1 MNAEPDQP
9 KIPNTQTETSR
20 SSGDGRF
27 PPTKTALGTADGG
40 SPYFAP
46 GEKLECRVVGFRDG
60 GFEVLILRDGI
71 KGFLKSKEQRRIGDV
86 ILAQFDCW
94 QDWSFRIK

>member
-1 MNAEPDQP
+1 MSADPDQT
-9 KIPNTQTETSR
+9 KIPKTQTETSR

-27 PPTKTALGTADGG
+27 PPTRTALGTADGG

-46 GEKLECRVVGFRDG
+46 GEKLECRVTGFRDG
-60 GFEVLILRDGI
+60 GFQVLILRDGI
-71 KGFLKSKEQRRIGDV
+71 TGFLKSKEQRKIGDV

-94 QDWSFRIK
+94 QDGPFWIK

>member
-1 MNAEPDQP
+1 MNANSDQTETS
-9 KIPNTQTETSR
+9 NTQTETSR

-27 PPTKTALGTADGG
+27 PPTKTAIATADGG
-40 SPYFAP
+40 SPSFSQ
-46 GEKLECRVVGFRDG
+46 GEKLECRVTGFRDG

-71 KGFLKSKEQRRIGDV
+71 TGFLKSNEQRKIGDV

-94 QDWSFRIK
+94 QDGSFRIK